1 MVRSALTVAVVLMLF
16 VGAARAAD
24 AVAAVV
30 VSYDKETMKLVVK
43 VGDKEKTY
51 TLTAKTHVH
60 DVDDKEISAKD
71 RADKLKKGQKL
82 EIEEEKGKIVE
93 INLKK

>member
-1 MVRSALTVAVVLMLF
+1 MIRTVVALVLALVLL
-16 VGAARAAD
+16 VGAAGAAD
-24 AVAAVV
+24 SVAAVV

-60 DVDDKEISAKD
+60 DVNDNEISAKD
-71 RADKLKKGQKL
+71 RPDKLKKGQKIK
-82 EIEEEKGKIVE
+82 IEEEKGKVVE